1 MIVGYHIS
9 GVFSAS
15 IAPLAASGVDLFF
28 LLSGVVI
35 EKSYA
40 QKLRAG
46 LTPAEFFFSRAI
58 RLYPLYAISILAM
71 LLAIALAPGQG
82 YFLNSSSFQVPTQNF
97 GLLVLG
103 SFVGVPVFNT
113 INMYPLNQPAWSLF
127 FEVIANVV
135 YVMLFPRLTKKVLIF
150 IVSFTFLALVYNTIY
165 PVDDGRVVNGLARVG
180 FSFFLGVL
188 LSRLKLPTLP
198 RKLPATAVIAL
209 CTMLLLLH
217 PTDNS
222 YAVVYPALV
231 AIGYP
236 VVVYLA
242 LQIQP
247 SHRWRPFYQ
256 FVGDTS
262 YPVYL
267 LHTPLFI
274 LFFSVLAP
282 RFGIDLEPFGTPAR
296 IFFTGV
302 LLLISWWL
310 NRYYDAPIRRFLSGL
325 ATRTRPAAAATT
337 PDLSCGRG
345 AGAARALGLDGD

>member
-1 MIVGYHIS
+1 MVS
-9 GVFSAS
+9 
-15 IAPLAASGVDLFF
+15 
-28 LLSGVVI
+28 
-35 EKSYA
+35 
-40 QKLRAG
+40 
-46 LTPAEFFFSRAI
+46 
-58 RLYPLYAISILAM
+58 
-71 LLAIALAPGQG
+71 
-82 YFLNSSSFQVPTQNF
+82 
-97 GLLVLG
+97 
-103 SFVGVPVFNT
+103 
-113 INMYPLNQPAWSLF
+113 F

-150 IVSFTFLALVYNTIY
+150 IIFLSFLALVYNTLY
-165 PVDDGRVVNGLARVG
+165 PVNDGRVVNGLARVG

-188 LSRLKLPTLP
+188 LWRLKLPLLP

-209 CTMLLLLH
+209 CAILLLLH
-217 PTDNS
+217 PTGNS
-222 YAVVYPALV
+222 YIVVYPALV

-247 SHRWRPFYQ
+247 SHRWQPFYQ

-282 RFGIDLEPFGTPAR
+282 RFGIELAPFWTTAQ
-296 IFFTGV
+296 ILFTGF

-310 NRYYDAPIRRFLSGL
+310 NRYYDAPTRQFLSRLG
-325 ATRTRPAAAATT
+325 TRPT
-337 PDLSCGRG
+337 PAPQS
-345 AGAARALGLDGD
+345 